1 MFGKKEKLQDE
12 LTRNKD
18 RVEELEF
25 KLNRSYQNVTD
36 VRVELD
42 QVEISAKGMDDGLDR
57 VVTDIKTIGQM
68 QEALGRELQTLS
80 GQIEEKKGS
89 VKSLKD
95 DYDQTAKDVNE
106 LSDKAKKLMEGSKHY
121 TGIAKKL
128 STAVEGFQ
136 EENNGVLLE
145 TGKMSELASNMGTLA
160 LNAAIEAGRMGEG
173 SMKFVKAADE
183 VRSFAEEYEKSANA
197 AEEHAKNLQAN
208 FGETAADIQKLIG
221 LLKDNNIL
229 LQKIADSAEQMNHFL
244 EENKH
249 GHAASGFVDMSEQMT
264 KIQDASEESVEM
276 KRVILEEMEKVG
288 QSYMEA
294 YESFKKIAVKIE
306 EIKSDNS

>member
-18 RVEELEF
+18 RVEELEL
-25 KLNRSYQNVTD
+25 KLNRSYQNITD

-42 QVEISAKGMDDGLDR
+42 QVEISAKGIDTGLDR
-57 VVTDIKTIGQM
+57 VVTEIKTIGQM

-80 GQIEEKKGS
+80 GQIDEKKES
-89 VKSLKD
+89 VKGLKD
-95 DYDQTAKDVNE
+95 DYDKTVGDVKNLQE
-106 LSDKAKKLMEGSKHY
+106 KSKKLMEGSKHY
-121 TGIAKKL
+121 TGITKKL

-136 EENNGVLLE
+136 AENNAVLLE
-145 TGKMSELASNMGTLA
+145 TGKMSELASNMSTLA
-160 LNAAIEAGRMGEG
+160 LNAAIEAGRLGEG

-183 VRSFAEEYEKSANA
+183 VRSFAEEYEESATK
-197 AEEHAKNLQAN
+197 AEEHAKNLQSN
-208 FGETAADIQKLIG
+208 FGETASDIQKLIG

-229 LQKIADSAEQMNHFL
+229 LQKITDSTEQMNHFL
-244 EENKH
+244 EEHKH

-276 KRVILEEMEKVG
+276 KRTILEEMEKVG
-288 QSYMEA
+288 ESYMEA
-294 YESFKKIAVKIE
+294 YESFKKIAVKVE
-306 EIKSDNS
+306 EIKATN